1 MQLTSR
7 QSALQS
13 PPEAV
18 AMIRQ
23 AVVLAF
29 VGGVAVAS
37 AQAPAPAPLA
47 LEFEVASV
55 RRNTSGDTRTT
66 WRMPPTGSVSF
77 TNATIRWLIVQA
89 YDLPRFTLVNAS
101 DNPLLREP
109 DSGPKFDVQAKPPDD
124 APPGQQRLMLQR
136 LLADRFNLR
145 ARREKR
151 TLPIYALTVAREG
164 SLGPELRP
172 SVQNCVEWAAA
183 RKKDPQVAEPRDRRG
198 TPLCAGPQPSP
209 TVRLLRNAGPAAGIA
224 RQIQAFVDRP
234 LVDATGLTGNVEW
247 TLTFAMN
254 PLDPDTPSIFT
265 AVEDQ
270 LGLKLEPRMSP
281 NEIEVL
287 VVDSVELPTAN

>member
-1 MQLTSR
+1 MRLR
-7 QSALQS
+7 ALVLLSAALAPVYAQS
-13 PPEAV
+13 PTA
-18 AMIRQ
+18 
-23 AVVLAF
+23 
-29 VGGVAVAS
+29 
-37 AQAPAPAPLA
+37 AP
-47 LEFEVASV
+47 EFEVASV
-55 RRNTSGDTRTT
+55 RRNTSGQTRTT
-66 WRMPPTGSVSF
+66 WSIPPTGTVSF

-89 YDLPRFTLVNAS
+89 YDLDRFTPLVGAS
-101 DNPLLREP
+101 DNPLLRETG
-109 DSGPKFDVQAKPPDD
+109 DSVPKFDVQAKPPDD

-136 LLADRFNLR
+136 LLADRFKLR
-145 ARREKR
+145 AHREKR
-151 TLPIYALTVAREG
+151 TLPVYALTVAREG

-172 SVQNCVEWAAA
+172 SLQNCVEWGAA

-209 TVRLLRNAGPAAGIA
+209 TVRLLRNAGPAADIA
-224 RQIQAFVDRP
+224 RQIQGFVDRP

-254 PLDPDTPSIFT
+254 PLDPDTPSIFA

-287 VVDSVELPTAN
+287 VVDSVELPTSN

>member
-1 MQLTSR
+1 
-7 QSALQS
+7 
-13 PPEAV
+13 
-18 AMIRQ
+18 MIRQ
-23 AVVLAF
+23 AVALAF

-37 AQAPAPAPLA
+37 AQAPTAAPSSPA
-47 LEFEVASV
+47 FEVASV

-66 WRMPPTGSVSF
+66 WRMPPTGAVSF

-89 YDLPRFTLVNAS
+89 YDLDRFTLVGES
-101 DNPLLREP
+101 DNPLLRETG
-109 DSGPKFDVQAKPPDD
+109 DSVPKFDVQAKPPDD

-145 ARREKR
+145 AHREKR
-151 TLPIYALTVAREG
+151 TLPVYALTVAREG
-164 SLGPELRP
+164 SLGPELRR

-209 TVRLLRNAGPAAGIA
+209 TVRLLRNAGPAAAIA